1 MVESSDSTE
10 QFREINISGGSTNYF
25 GELAFYLCMVL
36 FLKNSIVV
44 CVYTLDIL
52 SFYLWIFFQ
61 LYWGIFGIYRK
72 FKVYSTMIWWYTNV
86 L

>member
-44 CVYTLDIL
+44 CVYNIIKNIKCYVL
-52 SFYLWIFFQ
+52 SKKIVHIDHNDKD
-61 LYWGIFGIYRK
+61 GK
-72 FKVYSTMIWWYTNV
+72 K
-86 L
+86 